1 MSGSVYKHQCPDCGH
16 SIRVRNSTGL
26 STLVRACYLQCSN
39 LGCGATFKATY
50 EITHR
55 LSPAAVPNPQI
66 HLPNADWTMLR
77 NASRDDQ
84 ENQMDFDELLDHSKT
99 LNSPTIS

>member
-16 SIRVRNSTGL
+16 AVRVRNSTGL
-26 STLVRACYLQCSN
+26 SALVRACYLQCLN

-55 LSPAAVPNPQI
+55 LSPPAVPNPSI
-66 HLPNADWTMLR
+66 HLPMADWAMLR
-77 NASRDDQ
+77 SASRDATDH
-84 ENQMDFDELLDHSKT
+84 QMDFDELLQTNPSVQ
-99 LNSPTIS
+99 P